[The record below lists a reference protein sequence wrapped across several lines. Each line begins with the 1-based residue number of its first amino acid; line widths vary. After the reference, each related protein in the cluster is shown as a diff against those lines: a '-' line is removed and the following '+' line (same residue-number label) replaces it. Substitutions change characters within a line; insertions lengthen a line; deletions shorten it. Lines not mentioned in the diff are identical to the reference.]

1 VKNKENNT
9 KEEENGINRDMRQM
23 ITGRGR
29 SKRRDACSQFFGST
43 DLGSAAATP
52 RNGSVRL
59 PNK

>member
-29 SKRRDACSQFFGST
+29 REEQ
-43 DLGSAAATP
+43 
-52 RNGSVRL
+52 
-59 PNK
+59 